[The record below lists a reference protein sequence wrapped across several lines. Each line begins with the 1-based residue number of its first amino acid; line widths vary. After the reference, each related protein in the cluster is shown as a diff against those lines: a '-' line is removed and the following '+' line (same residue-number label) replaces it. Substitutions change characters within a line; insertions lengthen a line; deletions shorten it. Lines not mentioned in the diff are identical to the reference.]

1 MQTLHENDTTPLSI
15 SQLNNDNPNIR
26 AALLMHHF
34 RQNRS
39 SPEISSKQT
48 GYQYF
53 RYIVGSISV
62 GKDMLDKTTS
72 TGDSNPPSKKHTRS
86 TPTNQP
92 AQQTSTENS
101 NKATDTQPSHSF
113 QTNSSNTSHD
123 AAKPPPRQKTSPRE
137 LKLSKMSSAFTNS
150 DSRFSSA

>member
-1 MQTLHENDTTPLSI
+1 MLCEVL
-15 SQLNNDNPNIR
+15 NIR

-72 TGDSNPPSKKHTRS
+72 TGDSNPPSKKHSRS

>member
-1 MQTLHENDTTPLSI
+1 MQTLHENDTTLSI

-72 TGDSNPPSKKHTRS
+72 TGDSNPPSKKHSRS

-113 QTNSSNTSHD
+113 QTNSPTRLTT
-123 AAKPPPRQKTSPRE
+123 RQNHHPDRKHLRG
-137 LKLSKMSSAFTNS
+137 N
-150 DSRFSSA
+150 

>member
-1 MQTLHENDTTPLSI
+1 
-15 SQLNNDNPNIR
+15 
-26 AALLMHHF
+26 
-34 RQNRS
+34 
-39 SPEISSKQT
+39 
-48 GYQYF
+48 
-53 RYIVGSISV
+53 
-62 GKDMLDKTTS
+62 MLDKNNQYWRFEPTIE
-72 TGDSNPPSKKHTRS
+72 KHSRS